1 MGKTESYLENFIKY
15 GIFAC
20 LFVPLI
26 VTPFTLF
33 PFVFGKA
40 TSFQIIIQFLFAGWL
55 LLVYLNRKYFPRPSI
70 IIFALCAWFLALLLS
85 TITSANPF
93 RSFWS
98 TIERREGL
106 ILFIHLFVFFV
117 VLISIFRK
125 REDWVRLFQTT
136 VFISLLVSLYAIL
149 QVLPID
155 LPFISPATSLARPG
169 GPLGNPVYV
178 GTYLLFH
185 IFLSIL
191 LFFSSQ
197 DVRRKVIYGSIV
209 WFQLA
214 IVLFFV
220 SAKAASLG
228 IVCGLFAF
236 FAFWILFKARA
247 KIKLSFIIVSIL
259 LFSSAGFLFFTAT
272 TGLIEKNIFI
282 SQYFNLKRNFDS
294 PGGTG
299 KQRMLEWEAAL
310 RGIGERPFFGWGL
323 DNFPL
328 LYDKYFPSEHP
339 YYFATEHQVGVDRA
353 HSIYF
358 DWASTTGILGLF
370 GFLGI
375 IGAALFALFQRWR
388 AHTIP
393 RVITYVLSGLL
404 AAYLTQGIFT
414 FDTLNSYI
422 PFFLIVGFVHFLST
436 DGRRQTTENR
446 QLTTERRSQAISIR
460 DVAGSCA
467 ASCRSSLFLLMV
479 TSLVVIL
486 VAVIYVVD
494 IKPLQSV
501 IYARQGI
508 IARSAGS
515 AEESFVFFKKSFSLD
530 TFSDNEISVN
540 LANSFD
546 PKQKEYFEK
555 GFGLAE
561 SELKTVIKNDPLNVK
576 NYLALGK
583 LYNRKGAVFDMIYLD
598 KAEEVLEDALALS
611 STRQELYYEIGATR
625 IFKKDFEKAE
635 GYFQTACD
643 LDPRFPEPWWFLGI
657 SQIASGDLITAKNT
671 LDGAISKTHNYPA
684 LGGFSGAREAYWI
697 SLAYQ
702 RIGYFP
708 ESLSYFEKLLDLYP
722 EEITFY
728 PILAGLYAGEGHLDK
743 AGKAAR
749 KAAEINPQIKPEI
762 DQFLNYLEKLKEL
775 RGQE

>member
-1 MGKTESYLENFIKY
+1 MTQKFEQYLTHFLKY

-20 LFVPLI
+20 LFIPLI

-40 TSFQIIIQFLFAGWL
+40 TAFQIIVQLLFAGWL
-55 LLVYLNRKYFPRPSI
+55 PLVYLNRKHLPRPSI
-70 IIFALCAWFLALLLS
+70 ILFALGAWFLMLILS

-98 TIERREGL
+98 TVERREGL
-106 ILFIHLFVFFV
+106 VLFIHLAAFF
-117 VLISIFRK
+117 LILVSLFRSGK
-125 REDWVRLFQTT
+125 DWTRLFQAS
-136 VFISLLVSLYAIL
+136 VFVSLLVSLYTIL
-149 QVLPID
+149 QLLPID
-155 LPFISPATSLARPG
+155 LPFISPSTSLVRPG

-191 LFFSSQ
+191 LFYSSQ
-197 DVRRKVIYGSIV
+197 NVRKRVVYGSIAG
-209 WFQLA
+209 FQLA
-214 IVLFFV
+214 IALFLV

-228 IVCGLFAF
+228 IVCGLFVALALWIF
-236 FAFWILFKARA
+236 FEARA
-247 KIKLSFIIVSIL
+247 KIKPLFIIASIL
-259 LFSSAGFLFFTAT
+259 LFSFAGFLFFATT

-282 SQYFNLKRNFDS
+282 SQYFNLKINFDS
-294 PGGTG
+294 PGATG
-299 KQRMLEWEAAL
+299 KQRMLEWGAAL
-310 RGIGERPFFGWGL
+310 QGIRERPFFGWGL

-328 LYDKYFPSEHP
+328 LYDKYFPPEHP

-358 DWASTTGILGLF
+358 DWASTTGVLGLL

-375 IGAALFALFQRWR
+375 IGAAIFTLFQRWR
-388 AHTIP
+388 AHTVSPPVAYILIGIF
-393 RVITYVLSGLL
+393 V
-404 AAYLTQGIFT
+404 AYLTHGIFT

-422 PFFLIVGFVHFLST
+422 PLFLVIGFIHFIS
-436 DGRRQTTENR
+436 E
-446 QLTTERRSQAISIR
+446 SQKSGDKMNPEKSEGGIR
-460 DVAGSCA
+460 TKSNCIINMMKQNLAVLVAGIL
-467 ASCRSSLFLLMV
+467 LFGALLY
-479 TSLVVIL
+479 
-486 VAVIYVVD
+486 VIYFVD

-508 IARSAGS
+508 IVRSAGS
-515 AEESFVFFKKSFSLD
+515 VEESLVLFEKSFSLN
-530 TFSDNEISVN
+530 TFSNNELSIN

-561 SELKTVIKNDPLNVK
+561 SELKTAIKNDPFNVK
-576 NYLALGK
+576 NQLAFGK
-583 LYNRKGAVFDMIYLD
+583 LYNKKGAVFDTVYLD
-598 KAEEVLEDALALS
+598 KAEEVLEYALALS
-611 STRQELYYEIGATR
+611 PTRQELYYEIGATE
-625 IFKKDFEKAE
+625 IFKKEFEKAE

-643 LDPRFPEPWWFLGI
+643 LDPRFPKPWWFLGI
-657 SQIASGDLITAKNT
+657 SQIASGNLITAKNT

-684 LGGFSGAREAYWI
+684 LGGFSGAKEAYWI

-743 AGKAAR
+743 AVKAAR

-762 DQFLNYLEKLKEL
+762 DQFLNYLERLKEL